1 MAGWGTNDG
10 ELIEVL
16 GTRTAFELKYAAD
29 NYKEKHG
36 KDLKAAIEGDTL
48 GAYLADEAVA
58 VLGVRDDGG
67 GGAAALGVGHD
78 GGRTTLHGGDLR
90 VEGGDRG
97 QSRIARM
104 ILSSENQSSAA

>member
-1 MAGWGTNDG
+1 VKRDTDAVRPNAHTS
-10 ELIEVL
+10 
-16 GTRTAFELKYAAD
+16 R
-29 NYKEKHG
+29 KEASRRRRDASEWIIKS
-36 KDLKAAIEGDTL
+36 DDTL

-58 VLGVRDDGG
+58 VLGVGDDGG

-104 ILSSENQSSAA
+104 ILSSENHSSAA